1 MTEYAFAEKP
11 CIDELVALGW
21 SWLPPE
27 ANEAARDGLNQV
39 ILRDVFIE
47 AITRINGVDQATA
60 QQVYGDV
67 LNLRDNGE
75 WTKVL
80 RGEYSR
86 TVGSE
91 TKKRTIRLIDFQT
104 TSNNTFTITNQFTVK
119 AEKVRRPDLVL
130 FVNGIPL
137 VVIEAKTPINPKDKS
152 GEAFDQ
158 IKTYETEIPRLF
170 YSNVFNLITNG
181 AQPPLYGATGA
192 KSHHWGTWKDPY
204 PKRDSDFSSELAK
217 GLYCL
222 CEPSRL
228 LEILA
233 HFIVFELNPDTGTI
247 TKKVC
252 RYQQFRAVSKLF
264 ARASDGHGRKGLIW
278 HTQGSGKSLTMVYA
292 ALKLKQHL
300 TSDKLFNPN
309 ILVLTDRVDL
319 DNQIAGT
326 FANCGLANPI
336 QIGSLKKLHEH
347 IRKNT
352 HGLVLLSTIQKFAG
366 SKEPVADSENWIV
379 LVDECHRTQEK
390 DLGAYLRAT
399 LPDASFFGFT
409 GTPVKKADRD
419 TYEHFSEAAEGYLD
433 KYSIDDAV
441 ADGATVPIRYTSRK
455 TDWQIDP
462 QKLDVLFD
470 QWFAHESDETIA
482 KLKERGVGIADLA
495 KHPKRIDLI
504 AYDIWTHYKAHFQP
518 DGLKAQIVAID
529 REAVILYKR
538 ALDAVI
544 AADLIDQG
552 VDEDEA
558 KTTASAMSACVFS
571 SSQSDGHESEDAY
584 IAEIRKDLRAYML
597 DRDAE
602 TAAIKA
608 FSKKGTPLSF
618 LIVCNKLLT
627 GFDAPI
633 EAVMYLDNPLREHTL
648 LQAIARTNRVY
659 DSSKQFGLIV
669 DYIGIT
675 KKLDEALETYRSEDV
690 EGALKD
696 IDGLRDD
703 LRAAWAELKPYL
715 KGVKRA
721 DGARNTEVKAE
732 FDQLVQALSTEDVW
746 LTFKRKAKKFT
757 RLYDALSPD
766 PTVLEFTADMKW
778 VAAFLLFATQVF
790 EHRESFELKDY
801 SAKIRAMLHEH
812 LDVVG
817 ISTICKIRHITD
829 PDFWADFQS
838 TEKTEEEIKTAA
850 IRKGIEL
857 KKVLTEKIDENPT
870 RFGPF
875 SERVIEILKRFQE
888 GQLAAAEALEAY
900 EKVAKDL
907 ENEDKA
913 GDASG
918 LDKRT
923 YGLLRL
929 VQEKEPDGEADKIDS
944 FVAKVDG
951 LYRSDDTA
959 PKGWQTRDQLK
970 KELRQSVR
978 GTAHELGLKSFRDL
992 PSLIE
997 DYAVKHYAKF
1007 A

>member
-21 SWLPPE
+21 TWLPPE
-27 ANEAARDGLNQV
+27 QNEAARDGLNQA
-39 ILRDVFIE
+39 ILRDVFVE
-47 AITRINGVDQATA
+47 AVMRINGVDQATA
-60 QQVYGDV
+60 QQVYSDV
-67 LNLRDNGE
+67 LNIRDNQE
-75 WTKVL
+75 WQNVL
-80 RGEYSR
+80 RGNYSR
-86 TVGSE
+86 TVGNE

-119 AEKVRRPDLVL
+119 AEVVRRPDLVL

-170 YSNVFNLITNG
+170 YSNVFNIITNG
-181 AQPPLYGATGA
+181 AQPPLYGATGSPA
-192 KSHHWGTWKDPY
+192 QHWGVWKDPY
-204 PKRDSDFSSELAK
+204 PKRKDDFPSELAK

-233 HFIVFELNPDTGTI
+233 HFIVFEVNPDNGKTV
-247 TKKVC
+247 KKIC
-252 RYQQFRAVSKLF
+252 RYQQFRAVTKLF
-264 ARASDGHGRKGLIW
+264 ARAAEGHGRKGLIW

-300 TSDKLFNPN
+300 TSNKVFNPN
-309 ILVLTDRVDL
+309 LLVLTDRVDL

-326 FANCGLANPI
+326 FANCGLPNPK
-336 QIGSLKKLHEH
+336 QIGSLKSLHDN

-366 SKEPVADSENWIV
+366 SKDAIADSENWIV
-379 LVDECHRTQEK
+379 LVDEAHRSQEK
-390 DLGAYLRAT
+390 DFGAYLRAT
-399 LPDASFFGFT
+399 LPNASFFGFT

-419 TYEHFSEAAEGYLD
+419 TYEHFSEGAEGYLD
-433 KYSIDDAV
+433 KYGIDDAV
-441 ADGATVPIRYTSRK
+441 SDGATVPIRYTSRK

-470 QWFAHESDETIA
+470 QWFAHESDEVVA
-482 KLKERGVGIADLA
+482 KLKENGVRVSDLA
-495 KHPKRIDLI
+495 KHPRRVELI
-504 AYDIWTHYKAHFQP
+504 AYDIWTHFKAYIQP

-538 ALDAVI
+538 ALDRVI
-544 AADLIDQG
+544 AEDFIAQG
-552 VDEDEA
+552 QTEDEA
-558 KTTASAMSACVFS
+558 HANAAAMSACVFS
-571 SSQSDGHESEDAY
+571 SAQSDGHESEDEYVAD
-584 IAEIRKDLRAYML
+584 IRKDLKAQSL

-602 TAAIKA
+602 TAAIKD

-659 DSSKQFGLIV
+659 DNSKQFGLIV

-703 LRAAWAELKPYL
+703 LRAAWADLKPYFKGIKRVVGLRKDEL
-715 KGVKRA
+715 KR
-721 DGARNTEVKAE
+721 E
-732 FDQLVQALSTEDVW
+732 FDALVQALSTEDVW

-766 PTVLEFTADMKW
+766 PSVLEFTADLKW
-778 VAAFLLFATQVF
+778 VATFIAYATQVF
-790 EHRESFELKDY
+790 EHKESFELKDY
-801 SAKIRAMLHEH
+801 SAKIRAMIHEH
-812 LDVVG
+812 LDVTG

-829 PDFWADFQS
+829 PNFWQDFQA
-838 TEKTEEEIKTAA
+838 TEKTEDEIKTAA

-857 KKVLTEKIDENPT
+857 KKVLTEKIDENPV

-907 ENEDKA
+907 ETEDNA

-918 LDKRT
+918 LDPRA

-929 VQEKEPDGEADKIDS
+929 VQEKEPDGDPEQIDQ
-944 FVAKVDG
+944 FVGAVDG
-951 LYRSDDTA
+951 FYESDETA

-970 KELRQSVR
+970 KEIRQSVR
-978 GTAHELGLKSFRDL
+978 GAAHELGLKSFREL

-1007 A
+1007 I

>member
-1 MTEYAFAEKP
+1 MA
-11 CIDELVALGW
+11 
-21 SWLPPE
+21 
-27 ANEAARDGLNQV
+27 
-39 ILRDVFIE
+39 
-47 AITRINGVDQATA
+47 
-60 QQVYGDV
+60 
-67 LNLRDNGE
+67 
-75 WTKVL
+75 
-80 RGEYSR
+80 
-86 TVGSE
+86 
-91 TKKRTIRLIDFQT
+91 
-104 TSNNTFTITNQFTVK
+104 
-119 AEKVRRPDLVL
+119 
-130 FVNGIPL
+130 
-137 VVIEAKTPINPKDKS
+137 
-152 GEAFDQ
+152 
-158 IKTYETEIPRLF
+158 IKTTLNATNLASLGADRLAQLLIEISAGDANAKRRLRLE
-170 YSNVFNLITNG
+170 LIGHDN
-181 AQPPLYGATGA
+181 
-192 KSHHWGTWKDPY
+192 
-204 PKRDSDFSSELAK
+204 
-217 GLYCL
+217 
-222 CEPSRL
+222 PSRL
-228 LEILA
+228 LSEVQKRIAAIAAAETSVGWRTLKGFRGDLASLHELIRRQIEPSAPEDALNLLWMFLGLCNGVIERTNDASGEILTLFKA
-233 HFIVFELNPDTGTI
+233 ITADITRLATNLSSEYATLIAPAAQALVSNRYGQSDT
-247 TKKVC
+247 
-252 RYQQFRAVSKLF
+252 
-264 ARASDGHGRKGLIW
+264 LI
-278 HTQGSGKSLTMVYA
+278 S
-292 ALKLKQHL
+292 
-300 TSDKLFNPN
+300 
-309 ILVLTDRVDL
+309 
-319 DNQIAGT
+319 
-326 FANCGLANPI
+326 GLAAQLGETGLKALRGECLVVAKSPEKANFHRPRKVSRWKRRQI
-336 QIGSLKKLHEH
+336 QAAQLHRRTRQEVMH
-347 IRKNT
+347 MALEAIADAANDIDAFIDLQNDPKQP
-352 HGLVLLSTIQKFAG
+352 STAFRIAKRLHTVGRNVEA
-366 SKEPVADSENWIV
+366 
-379 LVDECHRTQEK
+379 
-390 DLGAYLRAT
+390 LR
-399 LPDASFFGFT
+399 
-409 GTPVKKADRD
+409 V
-419 TYEHFSEAAEGYLD
+419 
-433 KYSIDDAV
+433 DDAV

-584 IAEIRKDLRAYML
+584 IADIRKDLRAYML

-602 TAAIKA
+602 TTAIKA

-703 LRAAWAELKPYL
+703 LRAAWAELKSYL
-715 KGVKRA
+715 KGIKRA

-732 FDQLVQALSTEDVW
+732 FDQLVQTLSTEDVW

-766 PTVLEFTADMKW
+766 PSVLEFTADMKW
-778 VAAFLLFATQVF
+778 IAAFLLFATQVF

-829 PDFWADFQS
+829 PDFWADFQP

-918 LDKRT
+918 LDKRA